1 MNNDETVYCNPLL
14 IGALELQKNCGS
26 TLITGTTK
34 EEIKKELKTIFD
46 NQRLNDKVNLTR
58 EQINQIGLD
67 TLKRYAEQ
75 APDKPIQYLEL

>member
-1 MNNDETVYCNPLL
+1 MNNDETIYCNPLL
-14 IGALELQKNCGS
+14 IGSLELQKNCGS

-34 EEIKKELKTIFD
+34 EEIRKELKTIFD
-46 NQRLNDKVNLTR
+46 NQKLNDKVNLTR

-75 APDKPIQYLEL
+75 EPHQSIEYLEL